1 MSEPEG
7 TEATAATGVPRD
19 TTPTWEMEL
28 LLSGATVFGLLQL
41 PRAIDELFFDVF
53 NRLQEEPA
61 TIVMTLWVYAQA
73 SVLTIIVTFIAHLA
87 VRGYWIALVG
97 LGSVYRGGIRWDR
110 LRTGPHLRAVNEA
123 TAPTMAARIEAAD
136 NRATRVFGVGMG
148 LALAILVP
156 MALVVVSLLLYLVV
170 VGLGGAP
177 VHGMRAFWG
186 FFGLGFAPFM
196 VLFFVDRWFGS
207 RLDADRPAGRWL
219 RRALAV
225 YQRFGVGRAS
235 NPLLALFQS
244 NEGARKTG
252 VLVFLAI
259 LLCTGVT
266 MVRFSWQASGGG
278 WGHFPGLPEDEPR
291 AEDVVLAD
299 HYATTRGRD
308 PTPQRLPFIQDRVV
322 KGPYVELFVPYAQRR
337 HPRALAEAC
346 PAALAAVER
355 GGPARAT
362 LDCLA
367 GILDVR
373 LDGAPLAVRLDAATD
388 PLTGQRGVLAL
399 IRVEGLE
406 PGRHELTL
414 RLPPR
419 RPPEPDDPPERPL
432 HIPFWR

>member
-7 TEATAATGVPRD
+7 TGAPAALAVPRD

-41 PRAIDELFFDVF
+41 PRALDELFFDVF

-73 SVLTIIVTFIAHLA
+73 SVLTVILTFLAHLA

-97 LGSVYRGGIRWDR
+97 LGSVYPAGIRWDR

-156 MALVVVSLLLYLVV
+156 MALVVVSLLLYLAV
-170 VGLGGAP
+170 VGLGGTP

-186 FFGLGFAPFM
+186 FFGLGFAPFLL
-196 VLFFVDRWFGS
+196 LFFLDRWFGA
-207 RLDADRPAGRWL
+207 RLAPGRAAGRWL
-219 RRALAV
+219 RRALAL
-225 YQRFGVGRAS
+225 YNGFGVGRAS

-259 LLCTGVT
+259 LLSTGVT
-266 MVRFSWQASGGG
+266 VTRFGWQVSGGG

-322 KGPYVELFVPYAQRR
+322 RGPYVELFVPYAQRR

-346 PAALAAVER
+346 PAAVAEVER
-355 GGPARAT
+355 GGAARAA

-367 GILDVR
+367 GVLDVR
-373 LDGAPLAVRLDAATD
+373 LDGAPLPVRLDASTD
-388 PLTGQRGVLAL
+388 PLTGQRGVLAM
-399 IRVEGLE
+399 IRVEDLP

-419 RPPEPDDPPERPL
+419 RPPEPGEPPERPL

>member
-7 TEATAATGVPRD
+7 TGAPAPAIPRD

-41 PRAIDELFFDVF
+41 PRAIDEVFFDVF

-73 SVLTIIVTFIAHLA
+73 SVMTIITTFIVHLM

-97 LGSVYRGGIRWDR
+97 LASVYPGGIRWDQ
-110 LRTGPHLRAVNEA
+110 LRTGPHLRAVNLA
-123 TAPTMAARIEAAD
+123 TSPTMAARIEAAD

-156 MALVVVSLLLYLVV
+156 MALVVVSLLLYLAV

-177 VHGMRAFWG
+177 THGMRAFWG
-186 FFGLGFAPFM
+186 FFALGFAPFV
-196 VLFFVDRWFGS
+196 VLYFLDRWLGP
-207 RLDADRPAGRWL
+207 RIDGARPAGRWL
-219 RRALAV
+219 RRALAT

-259 LLCTGVT
+259 LLSTGFT
-266 MVRFSWQASGGG
+266 MTRFAWQAGGGG

-291 AEDVVLAD
+291 VEDVVLAE
-299 HYATTRGRD
+299 HYATTRGHE
-308 PTPQRLPFIQDRVV
+308 PTPQRLPYIQDRVV
-322 KGPYVELFVPYAQRR
+322 KGPYVELFVPYLQRR
-337 HPRALAEAC
+337 HPRALAQAC
-346 PAALAAVER
+346 PAALAEVEQ
-355 GGPARAT
+355 GGSARAA

-367 GILDVR
+367 GVLEVKLDGAPLDVR
-373 LDGAPLAVRLDAATD
+373 LDASTD
-388 PLTGQRGVLAL
+388 PRTGQRGVLAM

-419 RPPEPDDPPERPL
+419 RPPEPGDPPERPL